1 MNSKVIM
8 IGAGVANVNAATKLI
23 DEGYKGK
30 ITIIDMGKDP
40 YLRPYEEVMTGFL
53 GAGGWSDGKLT
64 YHTSI
69 GGQLSKYVGEEK
81 AMELFDQVIN
91 NFKRFHPKP
100 EEVQCSNPIAEPDFI
115 KPYFGLRLFPV
126 WHVGTD
132 YLHEIGKNWYDFL
145 VKGGVE
151 FIWET
156 KVTAIDFDNN
166 ELFIGEEESFVNPK
180 NWPIS
185 YDTLIFGVGKSGID
199 FGKQLAEQFD
209 LPTEPKPVQIGVRF
223 EAPQKHFQKLI
234 DVSYDFKLY
243 RKYEDKGVSLRSFCT
258 NNNAAYVAVEQTY
271 GDVSYNGHAKKGEEH
286 RNDMTNFG
294 ILMEIQGINDPFT
307 WSRELVK
314 EVNESWMDCSKGIGR
329 YARKAHSGL
338 YYSPT
343 REAGM
348 TSEGIKVD
356 AMPIKS
362 LDRVKDAFQGYY
374 DYIEDFIN
382 DMKKVFPTLKD
393 DWGIYVPEVKYLSPE
408 PLVNYNDL
416 SLTKYPSVH
425 FVGDAL
431 SARGITVSGAQGTL
445 VAEQILS
452 SNSTNAGETMDKSI
466 SDFLNDPAN
475 NKEPHEMGDMH
486 EYIQGG
492 LTMPKEN
499 TNKLNK

>member
-1 MNSKVIM
+1 MSKDIVM
-8 IGAGVANVNAATKLI
+8 IGAGVANVNAATKLV
-23 DEGYKGK
+23 DNGYKGK

-69 GGQLSKYVGEEK
+69 GGQLSKYCGEEK

-132 YLHEIGKNWYDFL
+132 YLHEIGKNWYDYL
-145 VKGGVE
+145 VDNGVE
-151 FIWET
+151 FHWET
-156 KVTAIDFDNN
+156 KVTDIDFDTQ
-166 ELFIGEEESFVNPK
+166 ELYCDWNTPK
-180 NWPIS
+180 ETIK
-185 YDTLIFGVGKSGID
+185 YDELIFGVGKSGID
-199 FGKQLAEQFD
+199 FGKQLAEHYD

-234 DVSYDFKLY
+234 DISYDFKLY
-243 RKYEDKGVSLRSFCT
+243 RKFEEAGVSLRSFCT
-258 NNNAAYVAVEQTY
+258 NNNAAYVAVEETY
-271 GDVSYNGHAKKGEEH
+271 GDHSYNGHAKKDEAF

-294 ILMEIQGINDPFT
+294 ILMEVRGIDKPFE
-307 WSRELVK
+307 WSRDV
-314 EVNESWMDCSKGIGR
+314 VNKLQKDGT
-329 YARKAHSGL
+329 GL

-343 REAGM
+343 REPST
-348 TSEGIKVD
+348 TSEGIDVSAVKVD
-356 AMPIKS
+356 TLHDISKAMQPYFWYV
-362 LDRVKDAFQGYY
+362 L
-374 DYIEDFIN
+374 DFIN

-408 PLVNYNDL
+408 PLVNYNNL
-416 SLTKYPSVH
+416 SLTKYPNVH

-431 SARGITVSGAQGTL
+431 SARGITVSGAQGTY
-445 VAEQILS
+445 VAEYIL
-452 SNSTNAGETMDKSI
+452 
-466 SDFLNDPAN
+466 
-475 NKEPHEMGDMH
+475 
-486 EYIQGG
+486 
-492 LTMPKEN
+492 EN
-499 TNKLNK
+499 